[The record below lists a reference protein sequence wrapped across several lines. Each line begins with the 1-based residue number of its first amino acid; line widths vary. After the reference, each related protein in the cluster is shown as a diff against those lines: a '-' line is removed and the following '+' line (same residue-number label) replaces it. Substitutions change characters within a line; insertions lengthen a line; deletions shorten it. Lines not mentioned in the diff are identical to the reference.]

1 MFYNTYRSTKAAQR
15 EAAQQKLVGAGKNIV
30 NPKERL
36 INMQKRQKLKDLLI
50 TKFMNKYGIKNP
62 EVILEEEITKFLQGE
77 KLNDVD
83 LQRLDQKIHRLLMN
97 KKKQEELKGKLTQ
110 NLQNDPNAQNSSLP
124 PIQSQQGHQQPQMQ
138 PNFREE
144 NVKAT
149 NAGNKAEACRGNS
162 VQVGKRGKKIYKSPE
177 EELAELEAEEEAA
190 KPHFE
195 RLDFAAQG
203 DEWNAIAQY
212 NKKCYE
218 MEQEEERIKNA
229 AIKKRTKEDLDNQVK
244 EKLKREYED
253 LLKEKEYD
261 RIMEEHQKKL
271 DEIEKKKAEELKK
284 QVLREKANRDAQIKD
299 EYVRKRIETLKEKKF
314 DRNLIKHIQE
324 EIEDAKQAAIESKKK
339 ANEALKKTIKEN
351 ELNKI
356 KQMEQ
361 LKREKED
368 DVRCQ
373 QEHAQ
378 VELKKELERK
388 LYFKRIERNANNFMT
403 GKAQA
408 VLDKLKQ
415 EEKEE
420 EEKQLYYTREKNRI
434 DQEKEDEEAR
444 RRQQAKHDLRRYLDM
459 QVAEKKKDAEFEKL
473 LDDEQARIWKIDVK
487 KYNDDE
493 KKIEQ
498 TIRAMNKRN
507 LDMVMEQV
515 KARKNKNKNK
525 MNSTEYAMNRETLEK
540 AKAMLS

>member
-144 NVKAT
+144 NVKET
-149 NAGNKAEACRGNS
+149 NAGNKPEACRGNS
-162 VQVGKRGKKIYKSPE
+162 VQVGKHGKKIYKSPE

-444 RRQQAKHDLRRYLDM
+444 RRLQAKHDLRRYLDM

>member
-149 NAGNKAEACRGNS
+149 NAGNKPEACRGNS
-162 VQVGKRGKKIYKSPE
+162 VQVGKHGKKIYKSPE

-444 RRQQAKHDLRRYLDM
+444 RRLQAKHDLRRYLDM